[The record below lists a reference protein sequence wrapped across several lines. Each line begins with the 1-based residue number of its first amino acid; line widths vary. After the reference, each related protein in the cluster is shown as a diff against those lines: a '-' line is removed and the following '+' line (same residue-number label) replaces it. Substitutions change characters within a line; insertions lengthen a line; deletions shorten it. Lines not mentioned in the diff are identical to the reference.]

1 MLIPSQRLYKG
12 FCCGSSDR
20 LPHAPNYQL
29 PIINYHLSIINYQ
42 LSIINY
48 QLSIINYKK
57 EMCSILVILIFFLF
71 LGSVCLLPA
80 QEGGVCG
87 VRPADD
93 RGGI

>member
-1 MLIPSQRLYKG
+1 MLIPSQRLYIMG

-29 PIINYHLSIINYQ
+29 PMINYHLSIINYQ
-42 LSIINY
+42 LSII
-48 QLSIINYKK
+48 KG
-57 EMCSILVILIFFLF
+57 MCSILVILIFFLF

-87 VRPADD
+87 VRTADD

>member
-1 MLIPSQRLYKG
+1 MLIPSQRLYIMG

-29 PIINYHLSIINYQ
+29 PMINYHLSIINYQ
-42 LSIINY
+42 LSII
-48 QLSIINYKK
+48 KG
-57 EMCSILVILIFFLF
+57 MCSILVILIFFLF